1 MANNAKH
8 IPGKRL
14 RGRRRAIIIAQLLV
28 ALGLLL
34 AIWLGLRATTE
45 TTSLVAPGR
54 LGSLSLVGQVTGQE
68 ATSQMRELHGMEI
81 GMVDGYV
88 AQYRAG
94 GDRAMVWVGQAESSS
109 AAKELLERMT
119 ERIADGNESFRN
131 LEETVIGGK
140 EVYSVLGGG
149 ERHYYYRSSD
159 RVIWLSIGASEPL
172 ALAEE
177 AVETIE

>member
-1 MANNAKH
+1 
-8 IPGKRL
+8 
-14 RGRRRAIIIAQLLV
+14 
-28 ALGLLL
+28 
-34 AIWLGLRATTE
+34 
-45 TTSLVAPGR
+45 
-54 LGSLSLVGQVTGQE
+54 
-68 ATSQMRELHGMEI
+68 
-81 GMVDGYV
+81 GMVDGYI
-88 AQYRAG
+88 AQYRAD
-94 GDRAMVWVGQAESSS
+94 GDSAMVWVGQAESSS

-131 LEETVIGGK
+131 LEEMVIGGK

>member
-14 RGRRRAIIIAQLLV
+14 WSRRRAIIIAQLLM
-28 ALGLLL
+28 ALGLLF
-34 AIWLGLRATTE
+34 AIWLGLRATAE
-45 TTSLVAPGR
+45 ETSLVAPER
-54 LGSLSLVGQVTGQE
+54 LGSLPLVGLVTGQE
-68 ATSQMRELHGMEI
+68 ATSQMRELHGMGI
-81 GMVDGYV
+81 GMVDGYI
-88 AQYRAG
+88 AQYRAD
-94 GDRAMVWVGQAESSS
+94 GDSAMVWVGQAESSS

-131 LEETVIGGK
+131 LEEMVIDGK

-159 RVIWLSIGASEPL
+159 MVIWLSIGASEPL